1 MDILNCFKIVPDLDM
16 LPESGWISDDSN
28 YIDVSYLRALWNC
41 FDESALAIALRLSDK
56 RADSAESIRLHAIT
70 IGASFCEQYLKTL
83 FALGFDLAVR
93 VECDKDLRFRPE
105 MISKIIAAYA
115 KRSESCD
122 VIMMGQQSTDGNNEK
137 TPLLVAEYL
146 GFRCVTQVAD
156 VISFETDRLVVEC
169 NTDEGVLI
177 QTINTPC
184 VLSVG
189 NASLSYLRVPTLKDK
204 LTLGKR
210 PILKLTPAEL
220 GVDLADDEPEPEVS
234 LLRMLHICKSRT
246 AEKIEGATPS
256 EKAEKLY
263 RLYLKK
269 RLENI

>member
-1 MDILNCFKIVPDLDM
+1 MNILNCFKIVPDLDM
-16 LPESGWISDDSN
+16 LPESGWIPDDRN
-28 YIDVSYLRALWNC
+28 YIDVSYLRTLWNC

-56 RADSAESIRLHAIT
+56 MKDSAEHIGLHAFT
-70 IGASFCEQYLKTL
+70 IGASFCDQYLKTL
-83 FALGFDLAVR
+83 FALGFNSAVR
-93 VECDKDLRFRPE
+93 VEYDKDIRFRPE
-105 MISKIIAAYA
+105 TVSKIIAAYA
-115 KRSESCD
+115 SRGEGYD

-146 GFRCVTQVAD
+146 GFRCVTQVSD
-156 VISFETDRLVVEC
+156 VISFDKDGLVVEC
-169 NTDEGVLI
+169 STDEGVLI

-189 NASLSYLRVPTLKDK
+189 NAALSYLRVPTLKDK

-210 PILKLTPAEL
+210 PIIKLTPEEL
-220 GVDLADDEPEPEVS
+220 GVALADDEPEPEVS
-234 LLRMLHICKSRT
+234 LVKMLHISKNRA
-246 AEKIEGATPS
+246 AEKIEGETPS